1 MTAEELALNLLGLM
15 RKANAIAV
23 GETNTGGAVRAGKAK
38 LLLLAADASDNAR
51 SRARG
56 FTHGRDIVTVTLPFT
71 KDEIAAHVG
80 VSGCAMAAITD
91 IGFAN
96 AFMKS
101 LAAAVPEGYDESTAE
116 IQRRFEKADRRKKEA
131 AAHEKNKRIGKR
143 RNNV

>member
-1 MTAEELALNLLGLM
+1 MREKTLNLLGLM

-56 FTHGRDIVTVTLPFT
+56 FTHGRDVVMVTLPFT

>member
-1 MTAEELALNLLGLM
+1 MREKTLNLLGLM

-80 VSGCAMAAITD
+80 VSGCAMAAIKD

-101 LAAAVPEGYDESTAE
+101 LAAAVPDGYDESAAE

>member
-1 MTAEELALNLLGLM
+1 MRGKTLNLLGLM

-56 FTHGRDIVTVTLPFT
+56 FTHGRDVVTVTLPFT

-80 VSGCAMAAITD
+80 VSSCAMAAITD

-101 LAAAVPEGYDESTAE
+101 LAAAVPEGYDESAAE

>member
-1 MTAEELALNLLGLM
+1 MREKTLNLLGLM

-51 SRARG
+51 SRVRG

-101 LAAAVPEGYDESTAE
+101 LAAAVPDGYDESAAG

>member
-1 MTAEELALNLLGLM
+1 MREKTLNLLGLM

-96 AFMKS
+96 AFLKS
-101 LAAAVPEGYDESTAE
+101 LAAAVPDGYDESAAE

>member
-1 MTAEELALNLLGLM
+1 MREKTLNLLGLM

-51 SRARG
+51 SRVRG

-101 LAAAVPEGYDESTAE
+101 LAAAVPDGYDKSVAE
-116 IQRRFEKADRRKKEA
+116 IQRRFEKADRRKEEA

>member
-1 MTAEELALNLLGLM
+1 MREKTLNLLGLM

-38 LLLLAADASDNAR
+38 LLLLASDASDNAR

-56 FTHGRDIVTVTLPFT
+56 FTHGRDVVTVTLPFT

-101 LAAAVPEGYDESTAE
+101 LAAAVPDGYDESAAE
-116 IQRRFEKADRRKKEA
+116 IQRRFERADRRKKEA

>member
-1 MTAEELALNLLGLM
+1 MREKTLNLLGLM

-56 FTHGRDIVTVTLPFT
+56 FTHGRDIVTITLPFT

-131 AAHEKNKRIGKR
+131 ATHEKNKRIGKR

>member
-1 MTAEELALNLLGLM
+1 MREKTLNLLGLM

-56 FTHGRDIVTVTLPFT
+56 FTHGRDVVTVTLPFT

-80 VSGCAMAAITD
+80 MSGCAMAAITD

-101 LAAAVPEGYDESTAE
+101 LAAAVPDGYDESAAE

>member
-1 MTAEELALNLLGLM
+1 MREKTLNLLGLM

-38 LLLLAADASDNAR
+38 LLLLASDASDNAR
-51 SRARG
+51 SRAMG
-56 FTHGRDIVTVTLPFT
+56 FTHGRDVVTVTLPFT

-80 VSGCAMAAITD
+80 VSSCAMAAITD

-101 LAAAVPEGYDESTAE
+101 LAAAVPDGYDESAAE
-116 IQRRFEKADRRKKEA
+116 IQRRFEKADRRKKET

>member
-1 MTAEELALNLLGLM
+1 MRKKTLNLLGLM

-38 LLLLAADASDNAR
+38 LLLLASDASDNAQ

-56 FTHGRDIVTVTLPFT
+56 FTHGRDVVTVTLPFT

-80 VSGCAMAAITD
+80 VSSCAMAAITD

>member
-1 MTAEELALNLLGLM
+1 MREKTLNLLGLM

-38 LLLLAADASDNAR
+38 LLLLASDASDNAR

-56 FTHGRDIVTVTLPFT
+56 FTHGRDVVTVTLPFT
-71 KDEIAAHVG
+71 KEEIAAHVG
-80 VSGCAMAAITD
+80 VSSCAMAAITD

-101 LAAAVPEGYDESTAE
+101 LAAAVPDGYDESAAE
-116 IQRRFEKADRRKKEA
+116 IQRRFERADRRKKEA

>member
-1 MTAEELALNLLGLM
+1 MREKTLNLLGLM

-56 FTHGRDIVTVTLPFT
+56 FTHGRDIVTITLPFT

-101 LAAAVPEGYDESTAE
+101 LAAAVPDGYDESAAE

-131 AAHEKNKRIGKR
+131 TAHEKNKRIGKR

>member
-1 MTAEELALNLLGLM
+1 MREKTLNLLGLM

-38 LLLLAADASDNAR
+38 LLLLAADASYNAR

-56 FTHGRDIVTVTLPFT
+56 FTHGRDVVTVTLPFT

>member
-1 MTAEELALNLLGLM
+1 MREKTLNLLGLM

-38 LLLLAADASDNAR
+38 LLLLASDASDNAR

-56 FTHGRDIVTVTLPFT
+56 FTHGRDVVTVTLPFT

-80 VSGCAMAAITD
+80 VSSCAIAAITD

>member
-1 MTAEELALNLLGLM
+1 MREKTLNLLGLM

-56 FTHGRDIVTVTLPFT
+56 FTHGRDVVTVTLPFT

-80 VSGCAMAAITD
+80 VSSCAMAAITD

-101 LAAAVPEGYDESTAE
+101 LAAAVPDGYDESAAE

>member
-1 MTAEELALNLLGLM
+1 MREKTLNLLGLM

-101 LAAAVPEGYDESTAE
+101 LAAAVPDGYDESVAE
-116 IQRRFEKADRRKKEA
+116 IQRRFEKADRRKEEA

>member
-1 MTAEELALNLLGLM
+1 MREKTLNLLGLM

-91 IGFAN
+91 IWFAN

-101 LAAAVPEGYDESTAE
+101 LAAAVPDGYDESAAE

>member
-1 MTAEELALNLLGLM
+1 MREKTLNLLGLM

-38 LLLLAADASDNAR
+38 LLLLAAAASDNAR

>member
-1 MTAEELALNLLGLM
+1 MREKTLNLLGLM

-38 LLLLAADASDNAR
+38 LLLLAADTSDNAR

-101 LAAAVPEGYDESTAE
+101 LAAAVPDGYDESAAE

>member
-1 MTAEELALNLLGLM
+1 MREKTLNLLGLM

-56 FTHGRDIVTVTLPFT
+56 FTHGRDVVTVTLPFT

-131 AAHEKNKRIGKR
+131 AAHEKNKKIGKR

>member
-1 MTAEELALNLLGLM
+1 MREKTLNLLGLI

-51 SRARG
+51 SRVRG

-101 LAAAVPEGYDESTAE
+101 LAAAVPDGYDESAAE

>member
-1 MTAEELALNLLGLM
+1 MREKTLNLLGLM

-38 LLLLAADASDNAR
+38 LLLLASDASDNAR

-56 FTHGRDIVTVTLPFT
+56 FTHGRDVVTVTLPFT

-116 IQRRFEKADRRKKEA
+116 IQRRFERADRRKKEA

>member
-1 MTAEELALNLLGLM
+1 MREKTLNLLGLM

-38 LLLLAADASDNAR
+38 LLLLASDASDNAR

-56 FTHGRDIVTVTLPFT
+56 FTHGRDVVTVTLPFT

>member
-1 MTAEELALNLLGLM
+1 MREKTLNLLGLM

-80 VSGCAMAAITD
+80 VSGCA
-91 IGFAN
+91 
-96 AFMKS
+96 
-101 LAAAVPEGYDESTAE
+101 
-116 IQRRFEKADRRKKEA
+116 IQRRCEKADRRKKEA

>member
-1 MTAEELALNLLGLM
+1 MREKTLNLLGLM

-38 LLLLAADASDNAR
+38 LLLLAADASDNAQ

-56 FTHGRDIVTVTLPFT
+56 FTHGRDVVTVTLPFT

-80 VSGCAMAAITD
+80 VSSCAMAAITD

-101 LAAAVPEGYDESTAE
+101 LAAAVPDGYDESTAE

>member
-1 MTAEELALNLLGLM
+1 MREKTLNLLGLM

-116 IQRRFEKADRRKKEA
+116 IQRRFEKADRRKKDA

>member
-1 MTAEELALNLLGLM
+1 MREKTLNLLGLM

-38 LLLLAADASDNAR
+38 LLLLASDASDNAR

-56 FTHGRDIVTVTLPFT
+56 FTHGRDVVTVTLPFT

-80 VSGCAMAAITD
+80 VSSCAMAAITD

-101 LAAAVPEGYDESTAE
+101 LAAAVPDGYDESTAE

>member
-1 MTAEELALNLLGLM
+1 MREKTLNLLGLM

-56 FTHGRDIVTVTLPFT
+56 FTHGRDVVTVTLPFT

-101 LAAAVPEGYDESTAE
+101 LAAAVPDGYDESAAE

>member
-1 MTAEELALNLLGLM
+1 MREKTLNLLGLM

-71 KDEIAAHVG
+71 KDEIAAHIG

-101 LAAAVPEGYDESTAE
+101 LAAAVPDGYDESAAE

>member
-1 MTAEELALNLLGLM
+1 MREKTLNLLGLM

-51 SRARG
+51 SRVRG

-101 LAAAVPEGYDESTAE
+101 LAAAVPDGYDESVAE

>member
-1 MTAEELALNLLGLM
+1 MREKTLNLLGLM

-56 FTHGRDIVTVTLPFT
+56 FTHGRDVVTVTLPFT

-116 IQRRFEKADRRKKEA
+116 IQRRFEKAGRRKKEA

>member
-1 MTAEELALNLLGLM
+1 MREKTLNLLGLM

-38 LLLLAADASDNAR
+38 LLLLASDASDNAR

-56 FTHGRDIVTVTLPFT
+56 FTHGRDVVTVTLPFT

-80 VSGCAMAAITD
+80 VSSCAMAAITN

>member
-1 MTAEELALNLLGLM
+1 MREKTLNLLGLM

-38 LLLLAADASDNAR
+38 LLLLASDASDNAR

-56 FTHGRDIVTVTLPFT
+56 FTHGRDVVTVTLPFT

-80 VSGCAMAAITD
+80 VSSCAMAAITD

-116 IQRRFEKADRRKKEA
+116 IQRRFERADRRKKEA

>member
-1 MTAEELALNLLGLM
+1 MREKTLNLLGLM

-56 FTHGRDIVTVTLPFT
+56 FTYGRDIVTVTLPFT
-71 KDEIAAHVG
+71 KDELAAHVG
-80 VSGCAMAAITD
+80 VSGCAMAAVTD

-101 LAAAVPEGYDESTAE
+101 LAAAVPDGYGESAAE
-116 IQRRFEKADRRKKEA
+116 IQRRFERAERRKKEA